1 MSATCCMHFAALK
14 ANNNHTVQCRPSY
27 PRDPDVRTLIQ
38 LIQLFN
44 FDFCLATCTMAG
56 GKPEDSFRQ
65 WQVNSDAGTLQGWG
79 TTSATPAVTE
89 SVEVVETQPT
99 TCLAENTGASES
111 EDDTDIDPQKLQAR
125 H

>member
-1 MSATCCMHFAALK
+1 
-14 ANNNHTVQCRPSY
+14 
-27 PRDPDVRTLIQ
+27 LIQ
-38 LIQLFN
+38 RLN
-44 FDFCLATCTMAG
+44 FRFLPGTQSAMAG

-79 TTSATPAVTE
+79 TTSAIPAVTE
-89 SVEVVETQPT
+89 SVEERVVETQPT

-111 EDDTDIDPQKLQAR
+111 EDDTDIDPQKLQAQNL

>member
-1 MSATCCMHFAALK
+1 
-14 ANNNHTVQCRPSY
+14 
-27 PRDPDVRTLIQ
+27 
-38 LIQLFN
+38 
-44 FDFCLATCTMAG
+44 MAG
-56 GKPEDSFRQ
+56 GKPEDSFRE

-89 SVEVVETQPT
+89 SVEERVMETQLET

-125 H
+125 ICIELRLSFC

>member
-1 MSATCCMHFAALK
+1 
-14 ANNNHTVQCRPSY
+14 
-27 PRDPDVRTLIQ
+27 
-38 LIQLFN
+38 
-44 FDFCLATCTMAG
+44 MAG